1 MSPYIIMQ
9 CAIEKLC
16 EILIEQN
23 TSMYKMIKQG
33 TFNKKMLMEQVLSVV
48 SKMLKKMVKIVAE
61 AKLNIEA
68 KAKSKKSINEPEAKP
83 KKSRRKTEQDNEY
96 EKLIQRINKINDD
109 KIQHQME
116 GENDELI
123 SRLNRLKPVK

>member
-1 MSPYIIMQ
+1 MSPFIIMQ

-48 SKMLKKMVKIVAE
+48 SKIFKKLVKIVAE

-68 KAKSKKSINEPEAKP
+68 KA
-83 KKSRRKTEQDNEY
+83 
-96 EKLIQRINKINDD
+96 
-109 KIQHQME
+109 
-116 GENDELI
+116 
-123 SRLNRLKPVK
+123 

>member
-1 MSPYIIMQ
+1 MQ

-48 SKMLKKMVKIVAE
+48 SKIFKKLVKIVAE

-68 KAKSKKSINEPEAKP
+68 KA
-83 KKSRRKTEQDNEY
+83 
-96 EKLIQRINKINDD
+96 
-109 KIQHQME
+109 
-116 GENDELI
+116 
-123 SRLNRLKPVK
+123 

>member
-23 TSMYKMIKQG
+23 TNMYKMIKQG
-33 TFNKKMLMEQVLSVV
+33 TFNKKMLMEKVLSVV

-61 AKLNIEA
+61 AKLNIEP
-68 KAKSKKSINEPEAKP
+68 KAKSNKSINEPEANP
-83 KKSRRKTEQDNEY
+83 KKSRRKTEQDN
-96 EKLIQRINKINDD
+96 
-109 KIQHQME
+109 
-116 GENDELI
+116 
-123 SRLNRLKPVK
+123 